1 MAKNIIEQALVENA
15 MWKKRIEDAKLNAQ
29 AITKAAEDDK
39 ADARFLRLQAEN
51 TIILQNVILKAPEWV
66 DYFRTTLGTEE
77 EEAKEM
83 LAASEKSDEALKAE
97 VMKVKLLAAF

>member
-51 TIILQNVILKAPEWV
+51 TIILQNVILKAPEWA